1 MGGQRSSEDTQ
12 DNDAELESAVDNAFD
27 RLADEGEQ
35 RLDRT
40 WGALISTG
48 LMGGVDVA
56 VGLLAMLVV
65 LDATGN
71 TLLAALA
78 FSVGFV
84 ALLLADSELFTEGF
98 LVPVTAVAA
107 KRGRPVALARLWGIT
122 LVANLLGGWVMA
134 WLIAH
139 GLPRLHALA
148 VDTAAQ
154 YAGVG
159 LSVRTACLAV
169 LAGAGIT
176 LMTRMQHGT
185 DSDPARVAAAIAG
198 AFVLA
203 GTGVFHSVLDSLIV
217 FTALAGGPAPFG
229 YLDWLE
235 WFWYTTLFNVVGG
248 LGLVTLLRLVR
259 TKERVR
265 AERSER

>member
-1 MGGQRSSEDTQ
+1 MGGQRTSESAE
-12 DNDAELESAVDNAFD
+12 DNDAELESSLESAFD
-27 RLADEGEQ
+27 RLAGEGEQ
-35 RLDRT
+35 RLGRT

-48 LMGGVDVA
+48 LMGGIDVG

-65 LDATGN
+65 LDETGSP
-71 TLLAALA
+71 LLGALA
-78 FSVGFV
+78 FSVGFL

-107 KRGRPVALARLWGIT
+107 KRGRPASLARLWGVT
-122 LVANLLGGWVMA
+122 LVANLVGGWVIA

-139 GLPRLHALA
+139 AFPHLHTLA
-148 VDTAAQ
+148 VETAAH
-154 YAGVG
+154 YATAG
-159 LSVRTACLAV
+159 LSVRTACLAL
-169 LAGAGIT
+169 LAGAAIT

-185 DSDPARVAAAIAG
+185 DSDPARAAAAIAG
-198 AFVLA
+198 AFVLS
-203 GTGVFHSVLDSLIV
+203 GTQVFHSILDSLLI
-217 FTALAGGPAPFG
+217 FTALTGGAAPYG
-229 YLDWLE
+229 YLDWLH

-265 AERSER
+265 QEREEH